1 MEKKLHIVLA
11 LVFALF
17 LTTGVSA
24 QDTTEKTETA
34 KVEKQK
40 KKGGKKK
47 KAKARFAKVLKK
59 NIGVELTDDQQK
71 KLVSLID
78 ENLETLDANQ
88 KKLDELIGKENKK
101 KLSTAM
107 KTARKDGK
115 TRKEATKIGY
125 EEIGLSEDAQKSV
138 MALNKERRDLMSE
151 MKDEIIAMFSEDQK
165 KEMKASK
172 KKKGNGKKGN
182 GKKGKK
188 KGKKKEKDASQ

>member
-138 MALNKERRDLMSE
+138 MALNKQRRDLMSE

-172 KKKGNGKKGN
+172 KKKGNGKKG
-182 GKKGKK
+182 KK

>member
-172 KKKGNGKKGN
+172 KKKGNGKKG
-182 GKKGKK
+182 KK

>member
-188 KGKKKEKDASQ
+188 KEKDASQ

>member
-107 KTARKDGK
+107 RTARKDGK

-172 KKKGNGKKGN
+172 KKKGNGKKG
-182 GKKGKK
+182 KK

>member
-138 MALNKERRDLMSE
+138 MALNKERSDLMSE

-172 KKKGNGKKGN
+172 KKKGNGKKG
-182 GKKGKK
+182 KK